1 MVSKEP
7 MVYGS
12 LPNNNN
18 NERADLLI
26 SAHAGVP
33 ETHGFFGMFDLMTK
47 VVSARH
53 TNAAI
58 NIARAQ
64 AQQEG
69 ITDTIKI
76 ARREIQAGLKVG
88 YDQKIYK
95 YRFASQA
102 GIKVLPLIISTAGV
116 MHSTF
121 YKFIHKIF
129 PDSILRSSSWP
140 GSYLCTQCAGGGS
153 RLLDIVLDIL
163 HSTTY
168 MYIESLVC

>member
-1 MVSKEP
+1 

-26 SAHAGVP
+26 SAQAGVP

-129 PDSILRSSSWP
+129 PDSILRSKV
-140 GSYLCTQCAGGGS
+140 
-153 RLLDIVLDIL
+153 LLDITVALARGRGLI
-163 HSTTY
+163 
-168 MYIESLVC
+168 